1 MPSRY
6 GCYRRR
12 NLTLRSLCKLTA
24 AGICLLVLAPFTQA
38 DPIVAGDILISNH
51 GGSDVQLLDPTT
63 GIVSTL
69 VSVSGTPIGLAFD
82 GSKNL
87 YINVN
92 DGIQRYNP
100 GTGTLDATFFTGSGQ
115 REGLTFDPVT
125 QNLFSVSFGGDH
137 IEEVD
142 LAGNLVNTINIPG
155 SADLLGISARGGE
168 LVATDYGNGNVYLSN
183 TLTPTVWTTIA
194 NIAGGNIY
202 APDIDAAGNIFVNDF
217 ATGTV
222 VELAAGT
229 FAKSTF
235 ISGLSGPDN
244 GLSIGDNGNFT
255 ISQFYANEVSL
266 YDSSGA
272 LIKSFSGVA
281 NPDEL
286 VVFAP
291 VRSGGG
297 GGNVPEP
304 GTVVLLGTALLS
316 LGTIYRRKNRA

>member
-1 MPSRY
+1 
-6 GCYRRR
+6 
-12 NLTLRSLCKLTA
+12 
-24 AGICLLVLAPFTQA
+24 
-38 DPIVAGDILISNH
+38 VAGDILISNH

-87 YINVN
+87 YINVGN
-92 DGIQRYNP
+92 GIQRYNP
-100 GTGTLDATFFTGSGQ
+100 GTGTLDASFFTGSGQ

-125 QNLFSVSFGGDH
+125 QHLFSVSFGGDH

-142 LAGNLVNTINIPG
+142 LAGNLVRTINIPT

-194 NIAGGNIY
+194 NINAGIY
-202 APDIDAAGNIFVNDF
+202 APDIDASGNIFVNDF

-222 VELAAGT
+222 VKLAAGT

-235 ISGLSGPDN
+235 ILGLSGPDN

-255 ISQFYANEVSL
+255 ISQFSADEVSL
-266 YDSSGA
+266 YDSSGT
-272 LIKSFSGVA
+272 LIKNFPGVL

-286 VVFAP
+286 VVYAP
-291 VRSGGG
+291 VRTGGG
-297 GGNVPEP
+297 GGGSVPEP
-304 GTVVLLGTALLS
+304 GTVVLLGTALLCM
-316 LGTIYRRKNRA
+316 GAIYRRKNRA